1 MNINNNFGAN
11 NMMNNNQNMGFS
23 NREMIMN
30 LLNQNNEMM
39 NQITMNNNLIIQLM
53 NNPNNINGPN
63 NMINNM
69 NSFNNID
76 YFPGNNNQRY
86 DIIFELATGLQKIIK
101 TPIDVK
107 VKDLLLTFARA
118 EKIDTNYLREKLT
131 FIFNGMKLNLDEEK
145 NIQACLFR
153 DRAKILVFDISNVI
167 GGNNEI

>member
-1 MNINNNFGAN
+1 
-11 NMMNNNQNMGFS
+11 
-23 NREMIMN
+23 
-30 LLNQNNEMM
+30 
-39 NQITMNNNLIIQLM
+39 M
-53 NNPNNINGPN
+53 NNPNNVNGPN

-86 DIIFELATGLQKIIK
+86 DIIFVLATGLQKIIK

-118 EKIDTNYLREKLT
+118 VKIDTNYLREKLT